1 MGNMEHLGLNSYL
14 NSQLTLAWGM
24 AADSSS
30 YAETPHQYLCKMINM
45 SLKTNPQTL
54 TELELFA
61 QEGMRQLLS
70 NSALLKENGIPT
82 KNNSS
87 YFDDFLNIAG
97 KANSSAGVYAGY
109 KQYDLYID
117 ACWNDGVGKWKGKNG
132 VWYMEKV
139 EGKMDFLET
148 NILVQEKTLLL
159 KLGNMLN

>member
-82 KNNSS
+82 K
-87 YFDDFLNIAG
+87 I
-97 KANSSAGVYAGY
+97 
-109 KQYDLYID
+109 
-117 ACWNDGVGKWKGKNG
+117 
-132 VWYMEKV
+132 
-139 EGKMDFLET
+139 
-148 NILVQEKTLLL
+148 ILPILTIF
-159 KLGNMLN
+159 